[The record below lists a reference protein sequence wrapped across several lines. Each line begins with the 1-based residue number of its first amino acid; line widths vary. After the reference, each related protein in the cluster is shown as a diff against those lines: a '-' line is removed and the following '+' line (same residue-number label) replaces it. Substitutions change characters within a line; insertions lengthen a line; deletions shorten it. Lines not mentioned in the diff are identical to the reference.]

1 MIIDRYE
8 PDPSFYEWCRRLG
21 TVLTPELEK
30 LDKLLE
36 DQKLFDLFKQD
47 FQARHPNSLTT
58 GRPSTPVEVLIRALT
73 LKHAQGWTYE
83 EVEEAL
89 QNNVRVRE
97 FCRLYFHPAPDDT
110 VLIRWD
116 NVLKPSTLETLNG
129 HVVEAARKLKVT
141 RGRKLRTDTTV
152 VETNIRYPT
161 DSSLLADGVRV
172 ISRLVKQAKQL
183 VCKIGDDVEVER
195 RLFRDRMQSVKR
207 RIKTLLSYAKSKA
220 EAGKVRFQQAY
231 AELVDISK
239 SSVGQAQELVKL
251 LRDMPSKVSEGLT
264 KQVRGLS
271 DRLCELLPR
280 VQQVIT
286 QTTRRVLQKQEVP
299 SAEKLVSLFE
309 PHTAIIPKQKAGQS
323 VQFGRKVKLDEVD
336 GGIISHYTV
345 ETGNPNDS
353 TLFLESLGYHQDC
366 FGKPPELMA
375 ADRGFWSSDN
385 EAAALQAG
393 VKKVALPKT
402 GKRSVERTQ
411 HEHQPWFRKAHRF
424 RAGIE
429 GRISVVKRNQLLDR
443 CLNHGE
449 KGFERWVG
457 WGIMGA
463 NLRKIAQT
471 LTTR

>member
-1 MIIDRYE
+1 MIIDCYD
-8 PDPSFYEWCRRLG
+8 PDPSFDEWCGRLG
-21 TVLTPELEK
+21 TVLTPELEA
-30 LDKLLE
+30 LDKLLD
-36 DQKLFDLFKQD
+36 DQKLFELFKQD
-47 FQARHPNSLTT
+47 FQARHPNSLIT

-89 QNNVRVRE
+89 QNNVKVRK

-116 NVLKPSTLETLNG
+116 NVLKPSTLEALNG

-152 VETNIRYPT
+152 VETNIHYPT

-172 ISRLVKQAKQL
+172 ISRLAKQAKHL
-183 VCKIGDDVEVER
+183 VCKIGDEVEVEKH
-195 RLFRDRMQSVKR
+195 LFRDRMQSVKR
-207 RIKTLLSYAKSKA
+207 RIKTLLGYAKAKG
-220 EAGKVRFQQAY
+220 EAGKARFQQAY
-231 AELVDISK
+231 TELVDIANA
-239 SSVGQAQELVKL
+239 SVGQAQELVGV
-251 LRDMPSKVSEGLT
+251 LRDIPSKVSGHLVR
-264 KQVRGLS
+264 QVQALS
-271 DRLCELLPR
+271 DQLCELLPR

-286 QTTRRVLQKQEVP
+286 QTTRRVLQQQEVP

-309 PHTAIIPKQKAGQS
+309 PHTAIIPKQKAGQP

-345 ETGNPNDS
+345 EAGNPNDS
-353 TLFLESLGYHQDC
+353 ALFCESLGYHQER
-366 FGKPPELMA
+366 FGKPPELVA

-385 EAAALQAG
+385 EKAALQAG
-393 VKKVALPKT
+393 VKKVALPKA
-402 GKRSVERTQ
+402 GKRSLERTQ

-449 KGFERWVG
+449 EGFERWVG
-457 WGIMGA
+457 WGVMGA

>member
-1 MIIDRYE
+1 MIIDRYD
-8 PDPSFYEWCRRLG
+8 PDPSFDKWRRRLG
-21 TVLTPELEK
+21 TALNPELEE
-30 LDKLLE
+30 LDKLLDDE
-36 DQKLFDLFKQD
+36 KLFELFKQD
-47 FQARHPNSLTT
+47 FQRRYPHSLST
-58 GRPSTPVEVLIRALT
+58 GRHSTPVEVLIRGLT

-83 EVEEAL
+83 ELEEAL
-89 QNNVRVRE
+89 QNNVMVRK

-110 VLIRWD
+110 VWIRWD
-116 NVLKPSTLETLNG
+116 NVLKPSTLEALNG
-129 HVVEAARKLKVT
+129 CVVETARRLKVT

-152 VETNIRYPT
+152 VETNIHYPT

-172 ISRLVKQAKQL
+172 ISRLVRRAKHL
-183 VCKIGDDVEVER
+183 VGAMKNRVEVSKP
-195 RLFRDRMQSVKR
+195 LFRGRIQSVKV
-207 RIKTLLSYAKSKA
+207 RIKTLLSYAKAKTQ
-220 EAGKVRFQQAY
+220 AGKARFQQAY
-231 AELVDISK
+231 AELVDIAK
-239 SSVGQAQELVKL
+239 SSVSQAQALVEAL
-251 LRDMPSKVSEGLT
+251 GHIPSKVSGHLT
-264 KQVRGLS
+264 KQVQTLS
-271 DRLCELLPR
+271 DRLSEFLPR

-286 QTTRRVLQKQEVP
+286 QTTRRVLSQQEVP

-309 PHTAIIPKQKAGQS
+309 PHTVIISKEKAGQS

-336 GGIISHYTV
+336 GGIISHYTI
-345 ETGNPNDS
+345 EQDNPNDS
-353 TLFLESLGYHQDC
+353 TLFCESLDYHQEC
-366 FGKPPELMA
+366 FGRPPKLVA

-385 EAAALQAG
+385 EKAALQAG
-393 VKKVALPKT
+393 VKKVALPKA

-449 KGFERWVG
+449 EGFERWVG
-457 WGIMGA
+457 WGVMGA